1 MRWDSRM
8 NQSLKAVELSGWN
21 TLQDGRI
28 YCQSAIKLFSFTEYC
43 TYLKHSR
50 KETMLQDLGDYKGTK
65 TSYSLMV
72 EEGRLR
78 VKEKTGAPHYSPR
91 RPHARDHLLNS
102 LLVHFHF
109 SPSGDNVNQH
119 TAFRL
124 IHLIVTN

>member
-1 MRWDSRM
+1 
-8 NQSLKAVELSGWN
+8 
-21 TLQDGRI
+21 
-28 YCQSAIKLFSFTEYC
+28 
-43 TYLKHSR
+43 
-50 KETMLQDLGDYKGTK
+50 MLQDLGDYKGTK

-91 RPHARDHLLNS
+91 RPRARDHLLNS

-109 SPSGDNVNQH
+109 SPSEDNVNQH